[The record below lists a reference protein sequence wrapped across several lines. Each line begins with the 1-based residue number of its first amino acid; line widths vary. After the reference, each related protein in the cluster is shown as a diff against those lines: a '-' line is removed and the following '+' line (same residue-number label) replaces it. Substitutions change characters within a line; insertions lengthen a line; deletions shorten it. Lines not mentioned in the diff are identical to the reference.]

1 MTLKRTACIFASTAL
16 LLSGAVF
23 GAPDEDGINAA
34 DRSKILEVF
43 PELSAGSIRPSPI
56 PGLYEIMLGG
66 QISYVSA
73 DGHYLIQGDLY
84 DTEQERNLTESRREV
99 AREAA
104 IDKVD
109 ESSMIVFRP
118 KTVKHMVTVF
128 TDIDCGYCRK
138 LHRQIADYNALGI
151 EVRYMSFPRSGPGTE
166 SWFKAEK
173 VWCSDDRN
181 AALTL
186 AKTGAPVKGEDCATA
201 PIAQHYQLGRSLGIR
216 GTPAIVTENG
226 TLIPGYVSPN
236 ELFKILEK

>member
-1 MTLKRTACIFASTAL
+1 MTLKRTACLFASTVL
-16 LLSGAVF
+16 LLSGAVL
-23 GAPDEDGINAA
+23 GAPDSENVSAA
-34 DRSKILEVF
+34 DHSKILEVF

-84 DTEQERNLTESRREV
+84 DTAQERNLTESRREV

-104 IDKVD
+104 IDQVD

-138 LHRQIADYNALGI
+138 LHSQIADYNALGI

-173 VWCSDDRN
+173 VWCADDRN
-181 AALTL
+181 TALTL
-186 AKTGAPVKGEDCATA
+186 AKTGAAVKGEECATA
-201 PIAQHYQLGRSLGIR
+201 PIAQHYRLGRSLGIR

-236 ELFKILEK
+236 ELLKILEE